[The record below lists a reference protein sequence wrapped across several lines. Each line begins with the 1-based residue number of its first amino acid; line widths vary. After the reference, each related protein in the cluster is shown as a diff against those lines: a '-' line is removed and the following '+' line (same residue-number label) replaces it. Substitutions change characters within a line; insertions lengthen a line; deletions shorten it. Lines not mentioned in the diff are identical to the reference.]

1 MLEDSVG
8 ERTPDGVQEPQS
20 ETSSKVEVK
29 RPTMKS
35 LLEQAGIT
43 PTLSVGEVAR
53 RSGVPVSTL
62 HFYEAKGLISSHRT
76 PGNQRRFARDVLR
89 RVAFI
94 RVAQRVGIALADIE
108 AALATLPVAA
118 APSRAD
124 WARLSAIWRG
134 DLDERMAQLKKLRD
148 TLDDCIGCGCLSIDR
163 CRLRNPL
170 DKLAVD
176 GPGPRRIWI
185 GQAP

>member
-1 MLEDSVG
+1 
-8 ERTPDGVQEPQS
+8 
-20 ETSSKVEVK
+20 
-29 RPTMKS
+29 MKHS
-35 LLEQAGIT
+35 LEQAGIS

-62 HFYEAKGLISSHRT
+62 HFYEAQGLISSSRT
-76 PGNQRRFARDVLR
+76 QGNQRRYAREVLR

-94 RVAQRVGIALADIE
+94 RVAQRVGIALADIG
-108 AALATLPVAA
+108 AALHELPTTA

-124 WARLSAIWRG
+124 WSRLSAAWRA
-134 DLDERMAQLKKLRD
+134 DLDERIAQLKKLRD

-170 DKLAVD
+170 DKLAAQ
-176 GPGPRRIWI
+176 GPGPHRIWV
-185 GQAP
+185 QT

>member
-1 MLEDSVG
+1 
-8 ERTPDGVQEPQS
+8 
-20 ETSSKVEVK
+20 
-29 RPTMKS
+29 MKTT
-35 LLEQAGIT
+35 LEQAGIF

-62 HFYEAKGLISSHRT
+62 HFYETKGLISSSRT
-76 PGNQRRFARDVLR
+76 QGNQRRYARDVLR

-94 RVAQRVGIALADIE
+94 RVAQRVGIALSDIE
-108 AALATLPVAA
+108 TALATLPTSA
-118 APSRAD
+118 APGRED
-124 WARLSAIWRG
+124 WERLSTAWRA

-170 DKLAVD
+170 DKLAAQ
-176 GPGPRRIWI
+176 GPGPQRLWVGRQ
-185 GQAP
+185 GN